1 MGWNG
6 SFQVLGSWKSCCIF
20 TTLVVLGR
28 LDGGGVWGLS
38 SLMEGRFLV
47 RWMLVSSKRTLYA
60 IYRAMFVGCILSGLG
75 ILCIRFIP
83 FMQGLSVV
91 RDRFVVILWLFSR
104 ESYMACFFMLYVASM
119 VGFAVFLFGCV
130 WRWS

>member
-1 MGWNG
+1 MSVLIPLVQGRFLFSKHCFSSFISMGWNA

-47 RWMLVSSKRTLYA
+47 RWMLVSSRGTLYA
-60 IYRAMFVGCILSGLG
+60 IYRAMFVEYILFGLG
-75 ILCIRFIP
+75 ILCFMYPVYP
-83 FMQGLSVV
+83 FYAGT
-91 RDRFVVILWLFSR
+91 I
-104 ESYMACFFMLYVASM
+104 C
-119 VGFAVFLFGCV
+119 C
-130 WRWS
+130 